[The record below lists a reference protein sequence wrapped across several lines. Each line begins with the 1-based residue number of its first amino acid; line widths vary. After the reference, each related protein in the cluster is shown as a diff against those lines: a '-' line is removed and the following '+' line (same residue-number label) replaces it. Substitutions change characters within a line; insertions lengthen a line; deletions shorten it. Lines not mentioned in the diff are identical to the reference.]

1 MLKKFIRTP
10 FGLWFTSSLLALIIT
25 LIVRSMRWR
34 EVGLENLNGLESAD
48 AGPIFASWH
57 EYVFC
62 AYKVVPLPVV
72 SLQSPHPDGKVL
84 AYAFQKLGIQP
95 VFASS
100 NRNPLSGLKE
110 LASASK
116 AGARLVISPDGPR
129 GPARQMAMG
138 PVAVAQLTG
147 APIIPILWSCDR
159 FWRVNSWDRLRI
171 PKPFSKAVRVIGQ
184 PIYLP
189 PTSDKTAREAQRVM
203 VEEQLNALVK
213 TADEM
218 MGVAE

>member
-34 EVGLENLNGLESAD
+34 DDGLEHLDGLEKSD
-48 AGPIFASWH
+48 VGPIFASWH

-62 AYKVVPLPVV
+62 AYKVVPLPVT

-116 AGARLVISPDGPR
+116 KGARIVISPDGPR

-138 PVAVAQLTG
+138 PVAVAQLSG

-159 FWRVNSWDRLRI
+159 FWRMKSWDRLRI
-171 PKPFSKAVRVIGQ
+171 PKPFSKAVRVIGA

-189 PTSDKTAREAQRVM
+189 ATSDKAEREAQRAM
-203 VEEQLNALVK
+203 VEARINALVK
-213 TADEM
+213 TADDL

>member
-1 MLKKFIRTP
+1 MPVRFSRPGMNMCFVLIRWCLYRLSACNPRIQMAKYWPMLFK
-10 FGLWFTSSLLALIIT
+10 
-25 LIVRSMRWR
+25 
-34 EVGLENLNGLESAD
+34 
-48 AGPIFASWH
+48 
-57 EYVFC
+57 
-62 AYKVVPLPVV
+62 
-72 SLQSPHPDGKVL
+72 
-84 AYAFQKLGIQP
+84 KLGIQP